1 MALDFNNKIPEW
13 KNEGIEPTD
22 ELKEKGFTGG
32 YKPPATVFN
41 WFWNKVQKC
50 ITELQTK
57 LKSHIDS
64 TSNPHKVTKSQIG
77 LGNVNN
83 TSDLNKPI
91 SNAVKNELDIINKS
105 LGKVTTPSYTDNTG
119 KKYADIDGMHI
130 RTDNSIIVKGG
141 INFVET
147 DPCQS
152 GSNLTE
158 DDISADTTIARVL
171 ANGRAEFPDL
181 HADKLTGGTIY
192 VVDSLKTKT
201 GDIELSGYDKALHFN
216 EATGAITIDGSAG
229 TDDNSRKLI
238 VGAYSN
244 NVTGKLVPV
253 EPDAGIVAR
262 IDKNGSNYVDLYG
275 EQVVCRGENARIKVP
290 KLTATTIN
298 ASTIKADA
306 ELKIGSDSVV
316 DLLNNKADVGHT
328 HSTITG
334 TLSIASGGTGATTA
348 RQARINLGLGG
359 AAVKDVT
366 TSVTA
371 GITDLVTSEAV
382 YTALSHKSDNSHT
395 HNVSDI
401 INLGTAATKG
411 VVTSP
416 KIGDTNL
423 VTSGGVYT
431 ALAGK
436 ANTSHTHSI
445 SNITTNGTDYVFMN
459 KTEQEKLTNLSKYCY
474 VVAARDSDNKHYADV
489 VCSST
494 DADDTAKL
502 QNLINAA
509 PIGSIIHLIAG
520 TYYVT
525 APLVLEKPVTIEGSG
540 GATQLIN
547 TTGGYIF
554 SIKHNYVR
562 IKDMQL
568 KRNST
573 ALKVSSSYPLIE
585 FYSIKS
591 QIISDVEI
599 SSCLFDLNDMTAC
612 IGVDGKASGVIT
624 VDNPNS
630 LTDMT
635 QIRIKDN
642 TFWGSTYTGRHID
655 FTRIK
660 GNMSIVVGGNIGA
673 TKINITVQNK
683 GQAVYNYGQDS
694 NITYTTTNTAS
705 VVNSYD
711 SASDDSN
718 DEVKEVE

>member
-1 MALDFNNKIPEW
+1 MEQTTNYKLNKPDYTDVADIADINANMDIVDTVIDKVE
-13 KNEGIEPTD
+13 KNSI
-22 ELKEKGFTGG
+22 
-32 YKPPATVFN
+32 
-41 WFWNKVQKC
+41 
-50 ITELQTK
+50 
-57 LKSHIDS
+57 SHANS
-64 TSNPHKVTKSQIG
+64 TANPHKVTKTQVG

-141 INFVET
+141 INFVDT

-334 TLSIASGGTGATTA
+334 TLSIANGGTGATTA
-348 RQARINLGLGG
+348 VSARKSLGLGD
-359 AAVKDVT
+359 AAVKGVAYT
-366 TSVTA
+366 VA
-371 GITDLVTSEAV
+371 SE
-382 YTALSHKSDNSHT
+382 N
-395 HNVSDI
+395 
-401 INLGTAATKG
+401 
-411 VVTSP
+411 
-416 KIGDTNL
+416 TNL
-423 VTSGGVYT
+423 VTSSGVFS
-431 ALAGK
+431 ALSTK
-436 ANTSHTHSI
+436 AEKTDVEELKNTVA
-445 SNITTNGTDYVFMN
+445 DFN
-459 KTEQEKLTNLSKYCY
+459 KFCY
-474 VVAARDSDNKHYADV
+474 VVGVKDSSKTQYLDV
-489 VCSST
+489 ECDGIN
-494 DADDTAKL
+494 DATKI
-502 QNLINAA
+502 QNLINSV
-509 PIGSIIHLIAG
+509 PEGSIIRLMPG
-520 TYYVT
+520 TYKISQRLLFNKAIT
-525 APLVLEKPVTIEGSG
+525 LQGTG
-540 GATQLIN
+540 GATQIIN
-547 TTGGYIF
+547 TSGGYII
-554 SIKHNYVR
+554 SIESNYVR
-562 IKDMQL
+562 IKDIQL
-568 KRNST
+568 TRNSNLMST
-573 ALKVSSSYPLIE
+573 TSTLPLIE
-585 FYSIKS
+585 FYSTTS
-591 QIISDVEI
+591 EIISDVEI
-599 SSCLFDLNDMTAC
+599 SGCLFNLTNMTLSTGANS
-612 IGVDGKASGVIT
+612 DNTGVIAA
-624 VDNPNS
+624 DNPNS
-630 LTDMT
+630 LKNLT
-635 QIRIKDN
+635 QIRVMNN
-642 TFWGSTYTGRHID
+642 TFWGATYTGRHID
-655 FTRIK
+655 FTKIA
-660 GNMSIVVGGNIGA
+660 NSVSLVAGGNIA
-673 TKINITVQNK
+673 PIKINIAIKPTHS
-683 GQAVYNYGQDS
+683 VYEYGQTS
-694 NITYTTTNTAS
+694 NIINSTSTVTVTN
-705 VVNSYD
+705 
-711 SASDDSN
+711 SDDSSGVN
-718 DEVKEVE
+718 DEVTSEEEN